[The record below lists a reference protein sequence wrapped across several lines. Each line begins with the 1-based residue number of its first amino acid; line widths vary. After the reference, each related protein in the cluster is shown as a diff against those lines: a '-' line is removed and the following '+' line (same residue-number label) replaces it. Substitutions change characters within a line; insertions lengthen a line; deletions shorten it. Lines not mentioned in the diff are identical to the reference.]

1 MNKIIAFA
9 NQKGGCG
16 KSTLCLLFAN
26 YLASRKKSACVVD
39 IDTQQSLVLQR
50 KDDVEFLDDTDMP
63 YSIQGYDEV
72 SVEGMQQLMQNA
84 RAFDG
89 YVLIDCPGNMR
100 DDNLIPVLT
109 QADFI
114 ICPFRYDSKTLT
126 STGTFV
132 TALRNLWDTLG
143 TKHVSVLFVPNNIVR
158 KGNLSEKQMWREVA
172 KTFGMLGTLLDA
184 VPGRAALERVNT
196 YEITTAQREIVR
208 VLFDKIIEITK

>member
-26 YLASRKKSACVVD
+26 YLASRKKSVCVVD

-89 YVLIDCPGNMR
+89 YVLIDCPGKYAR
-100 DDNLIPVLT
+100 
-109 QADFI
+109 
-114 ICPFRYDSKTLT
+114 
-126 STGTFV
+126 
-132 TALRNLWDTLG
+132 
-143 TKHVSVLFVPNNIVR
+143 
-158 KGNLSEKQMWREVA
+158 
-172 KTFGMLGTLLDA
+172 
-184 VPGRAALERVNT
+184 
-196 YEITTAQREIVR
+196 
-208 VLFDKIIEITK
+208 